1 MAKRADRGSAG
12 GVGGGRSPRTPASD
26 IVMPDLPPEM
36 FSPLGILTLAD
47 TLPVMTAYVDSE
59 ERYRFLNKPLAEWFE
74 RPRSEILGR
83 TLREVLGEEAYAVRA
98 PLIAA
103 ALKGERQYFA
113 SDFDHP
119 TRGPLA
125 VQTNYVPWFE
135 GGFED
140 GQGRGKVKG
149 VVIIVADVT
158 EQRATERALRESEE
172 RFRRIANSAP
182 VMMWVTRLDRS
193 RDFVNDAYA
202 EFAGLTRE
210 QARTFDWRTIIHPDD
225 VDRVIGESLAGEASL
240 KPFTLEGRYR
250 RHDGEYR
257 WLRSVS
263 SPRFGPD
270 GELNGFIGVASDI
283 TLAKEAELELRRQV
297 AEQTAQLA
305 ASEAQFRAV
314 FEAALEVMV
323 LLEPDGTVLAVN
335 NRREVWRH
343 PNPTDAIGQKL
354 WDAPTLSAYPQHIGT
369 MKAGIAAAAR
379 GEVFTTEVKME
390 REGVPT
396 AYLDVSVQPVR
407 GPDGAVM

>member
-1 MAKRADRGSAG
+1 MARRADKGLGGAGGVGGRVG
-12 GVGGGRSPRTPASD
+12 GVGGGRAPRPAAPD
-26 IVMPDLPPEM
+26 LTVPDLPVEM
-36 FSPLGILTLAD
+36 FSPLGLLALAD
-47 TLPVMTAYVDSE
+47 ALPVLTAYVDKE
-59 ERYRFLNKPLAEWFE
+59 QRYRFLNKPLAEWFE

-202 EFAGLTRE
+202 EFVGLPPEEAGK
-210 QARTFDWRTIIHPDD
+210 FDWRTRIHPEDIS
-225 VDRVIGESLAGEASL
+225 RVIDESIAGE
-240 KPFTLEGRYR
+240 
-250 RHDGEYR
+250 
-257 WLRSVS
+257 
-263 SPRFGPD
+263 
-270 GELNGFIGVASDI
+270 
-283 TLAKEAELELRRQV
+283 
-297 AEQTAQLA
+297 
-305 ASEAQFRAV
+305 
-314 FEAALEVMV
+314 
-323 LLEPDGTVLAVN
+323 
-335 NRREVWRH
+335 
-343 PNPTDAIGQKL
+343 
-354 WDAPTLSAYPQHIGT
+354 
-369 MKAGIAAAAR
+369 
-379 GEVFTTEVKME
+379 
-390 REGVPT
+390 
-396 AYLDVSVQPVR
+396 
-407 GPDGAVM
+407 